1 MQDMDLVLEEEF
13 LELMVHL
20 LRSLPMQDI
29 WQVGVDSHHHAA
41 DHGDQEADILRNL
54 QVLTLTGRREGR
66 VKSQNADNG
75 VAVRI
80 AATVINSPQKM

>member
-29 WQVGVDSHHHAA
+29 WQVGMDAQHHAA
-41 DHGDQEADILRNL
+41 DYADQEADILRNL
-54 QVLTLTGRREGR
+54 QVLTPQGGL
-66 VKSQNADNG
+66 V
-75 VAVRI
+75 
-80 AATVINSPQKM
+80 TVVNMSAIIIGPPQKSAKNSLTQYL